1 MPWEKNFDV
10 DQALN
15 KAMEAFWA
23 NGFEATS
30 MQELVD
36 CMGIGRGSLYA
47 TFGDKRSLFIQAL
60 RRYDKHYR
68 EDWAERLKT
77 TKPPREAIL
86 SAFEEVMACV
96 FEDGRSE
103 GCLLVN
109 TALELSP
116 HDEEVSAIVENCFE
130 SMEQFFREQLEQ
142 AQAIGDVPSD
152 LSPDQTAKTLLS
164 LIVSLRVFSRSRRD
178 PALFKSIAK
187 QAEALIS

>member
-23 NGFEATS
+23 KGYEATS

-47 TFGDKRSLFIQAL
+47 TFGDKHSLFIQAL
-60 RRYDKHYR
+60 RRYDKYYR
-68 EDWAERLKT
+68 EDWAARLKA

-86 SAFEEVMACV
+86 SAFEEVTSCV
-96 FEDGRSE
+96 FDEGQSE

-116 HDEEVSAIVENCFE
+116 HDEEVGAIVRNCFE
-130 SMEQFFREQLEQ
+130 SMERFFREQLEE
-142 AQAIGDVPSD
+142 AQALGDVPRD

-164 LIVSLRVFSRSRRD
+164 LVVSLRVFSRSRRD
-178 PALFKSIAK
+178 PALFKSVAK